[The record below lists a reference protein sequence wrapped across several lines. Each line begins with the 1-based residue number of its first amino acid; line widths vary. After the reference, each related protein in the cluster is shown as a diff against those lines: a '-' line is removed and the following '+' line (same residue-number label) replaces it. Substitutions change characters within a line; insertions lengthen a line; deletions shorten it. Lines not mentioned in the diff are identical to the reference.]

1 MSFYNETLLDHSAH
15 PLHRGEIV
23 DADIVFEA
31 KNASCGDNIKL
42 FLKVED
48 NKIANAGFTGVGCA
62 VSQASADIMLDSII
76 GKSLDEAQK
85 ICEAFLDYWQSGEG
99 AEKIGEAEAFADIRH
114 MPARTK
120 CVTTVWRSFLTSR
133 HSS

>member
-15 PLHRGEIV
+15 PLHHGELA
-23 DADIVFEA
+23 DADVVFEA

-42 FLKVED
+42 FLKVE
-48 NKIANAGFTGVGCA
+48 NGKIIDASFTGVGCA

-76 GKSLDEAQK
+76 GKELAEANQT
-85 ICEAFLDYWQSGEG
+85 CRDFLDYWESGEG
-99 AEKIGEAEAFADIRH
+99 AEKIGEAEAFADIRL

-120 CVTTVWRSFLTSR
+120 CVTTVWRSFIS
-133 HSS
+133 HQNA